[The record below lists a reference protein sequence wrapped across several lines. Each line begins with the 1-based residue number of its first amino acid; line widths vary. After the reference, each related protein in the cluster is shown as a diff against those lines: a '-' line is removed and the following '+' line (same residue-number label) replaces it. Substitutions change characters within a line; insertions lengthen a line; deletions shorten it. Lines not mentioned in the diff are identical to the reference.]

1 MNKYIPFTS
10 RDERLDDT
18 FYIVSDG
25 DIIVSKKTFLATNW
39 AEPWKS
45 FLHVHHV
52 IVLMRQ
58 NYSYKYTWIH
68 SQINRN
74 RYSKTRFYSRKYK
87 VYKTVIF

>member
-1 MNKYIPFTS
+1 MMNKYIPFTS

-45 FLHVHHV
+45 FLHVHHAAT
-52 IVLMRQ
+52 
-58 NYSYKYTWIH
+58 SYISVDCLNATKL
-68 SQINRN
+68 
-74 RYSKTRFYSRKYK
+74 
-87 VYKTVIF
+87 